1 MSLFSGL
8 SMSQAARAWL
18 CTRSLSQVD
27 ASLDFFQNLCTVS
40 PGGLPDPSL
49 QPAVGQCLPVVRS
62 LLLRAVEFIIHSS
75 KRPPGLLAHVHF
87 NREHVTKH
95 EPGTGFT
102 QSLEA
107 CSGPS
112 RLCVPAA
119 AAGRDTPGP
128 PVGAAVE
135 VGWAQSRQTPGVTA
149 GCRTARRAWVASPVL
164 LAASSVGACE
174 PWVYRGGN

>member
-18 CTRSLSQVD
+18 RTHSLSQVD

-75 KRPPGLLAHVHF
+75 KRPPGFLPRVHF
-87 NREHVTKH
+87 YREHVTKH
-95 EPGTGFT
+95 DPGTGFT
-102 QSLEA
+102 QSLETF
-107 CSGPS
+107 SGLS
-112 RLCVPAA
+112 RLYVLAA
-119 AAGRDTPGP
+119 AAGRDTPQA
-128 PVGAAVE
+128 PVGTEVE
-135 VGWAQSRQTPGVTA
+135 AGWS
-149 GCRTARRAWVASPVL
+149 
-164 LAASSVGACE
+164 
-174 PWVYRGGN
+174 